1 MFSPESILALKTFWI
16 GLAAAAL
23 FSYPIYAWLK
33 SNVKQK
39 IDPYAPEGHQLKKG
53 TPTMGGLM
61 ILAGALVPMVLTAMR
76 AKDARPTW
84 MFIFLLVT
92 FGAIGF
98 VDDYV
103 IPRMIEGKRGLGWKQ
118 KFGLEILCGGIA
130 SYMAF
135 SAFDWR
141 FALFLFLILFYSNA
155 YNFADGL
162 DGLSGSL
169 WLGLSVGVIGLATY
183 GRGDVVAPILA
194 IAGAVVVFL
203 FYNAPPAKIFM
214 GDVGS
219 LPLGAILGAV
229 VGMLFMPGA
238 FNYNVKNA
246 IGFLPLAIFSFVMI
260 AELVPVPMQ
269 VAYYKLTKGKR
280 IFPATPIHHA
290 FEKKGWPESRVVWA
304 FALFQLL
311 ISLAAIAIACGDP
324 WDRILF

>member
-1 MFSPESILALKTFWI
+1 MFSPDFINAMKTFWI

-39 IDPYAPEGHQLKKG
+39 IDPFAPEGHQLKKG

-61 ILAGALVPMVLTAMR
+61 ILAGALVPMLLTAMR
-76 AKDARPTW
+76 AKDARPSW
-84 MFIFLLVT
+84 MFLLLLVT
-92 FGAIGF
+92 FGVIGF
-98 VDDYV
+98 VDDFV
-103 IPRMIEGKRGLGWKQ
+103 IPRMLSGKRGLGWKQ

-130 SYMAF
+130 AYMAF
-135 SAFDWR
+135 PAFNLQ
-141 FALFLFLILFYSNA
+141 FALFLFLILFFSNA

-169 WLGLSVGVIGLATY
+169 WLGLTVGVVGLASY
-183 GRGDVVAPILA
+183 SRPDVALPMLA
-194 IAGAVVVFL
+194 IAGAVVIFL

-219 LPLGAILGAV
+219 LPLGAVLGAV
-229 VGMLFMPGA
+229 VGLLYMPGA
-238 FNYNVKNA
+238 FDFKQISP
-246 IGFLPLAIFSFVMI
+246 IGFLPLAVFSFVMI

-311 ISLAAIAIACGDP
+311 ISLAAIWIACGDP
-324 WDRILF
+324 LDRALF

>member
-1 MFSPESILALKTFWI
+1 MFSPKFIVDLRMFWY
-16 GLAAAAL
+16 GLLAAAL

-39 IDPYAPEGHQLKKG
+39 IDPFAPEGHQLKKG

-61 ILAGALVPMVLTAMR
+61 ILAGALVPMLWIASR
-76 AKDARPTW
+76 APDARPSW
-84 MFIFLLVT
+84 MFILLLVT
-92 FGAIGF
+92 FGVIGF
-98 VDDYV
+98 VDDFV

-135 SAFDWR
+135 PTFDFR
-141 FALFLFLILFYSNA
+141 FALFLFLILFFSNA

-169 WLGLSVGVIGLATY
+169 WLGLTVGIVGLATY
-183 GRGDVVAPILA
+183 GRGDVLPPMLA

-214 GDVGS
+214 GDAGS
-219 LPLGAILGAV
+219 LPLGAVLGAV

-238 FNYNVKNA
+238 FSYNEKHA
-246 IGFLPLAIFSFVMI
+246 IGFLPLAVFSFVMI

-311 ISLAAIAIACGDP
+311 ISLLAIVLACGDP
-324 WDRILF
+324 VERILL

>member
-1 MFSPESILALKTFWI
+1 MFSPDFIAKMPIFWV
-16 GLAAAAL
+16 GLIAAAL

-61 ILAGALVPMVLTAMR
+61 ILAGALVPMLWYGTR
-76 AKDARPTW
+76 APDARPAW

-98 VDDYV
+98 VDDFV
-103 IPRMIEGKRGLGWKQ
+103 IPRMIAGKRGLGWKQ

-130 SYMAF
+130 AYMAF
-135 SAFDWR
+135 PAFDFR
-141 FALFLFLILFYSNA
+141 FGLFLFLILFYSNA

-169 WLGLSVGVIGLATY
+169 WLGLTVGIVGLATY
-183 GRGDVVAPILA
+183 GRADVVPPMLA

-214 GDVGS
+214 GDAGS
-219 LPLGAILGAV
+219 LPLGAVLGAV

-238 FNYNVKNA
+238 FNSAEKHA

-311 ISLAAIAIACGDP
+311 ISLAAIALACGDP
-324 WDRILF
+324 MDRILL